1 MKILICD
8 KLNSKVKSELETI
21 GSCTDISAVENKQE
35 ALMEEISDSE
45 IVVIRSGTTLTEDV
59 LQHAKA
65 LKIIARC
72 GVGVD
77 NIDMSYTKENNI
89 KVTNSPSANL
99 LSVVELTVGLIIS
112 LARKIPLSDQ
122 HVKSSKWERSQF
134 IGTELYGKTLGI
146 VGFGKAGKLV
156 SSICQSLGMNIV
168 FYDPFISDWDGV
180 EKNLELNE
188 LLSISDVVTVH
199 VVKTKETEDL
209 LSKDK
214 LDLLKSNS
222 ILINTSRGGVVD
234 EKYLIE
240 LLSENKIYGVGLD
253 VFSKEPPENVEEFK
267 NLNIVTTPHI
277 GASTHEAQ
285 FKAGMDTVEN
295 IKKILSGDDSAVL

>member
-8 KLNSKVKSELETI
+8 KLNSKVKSELESI
-21 GSCTDISAVENKQE
+21 GMCVDISAFENKQD
-35 ALMEEISDSE
+35 ALIEEISNSE
-45 IVVIRSGTTLTEDV
+45 IVVIRSGTTLTENV

-72 GVGVD
+72 GIGVD

-89 KVTNSPSANL
+89 KVTNSPAANL

-112 LARKIPLSDQ
+112 VARKITLSDQ

-156 SSICQSLGMNIV
+156 SSICQSLGMNVV
-168 FYDPFISDWDGV
+168 FYDPFVSDWDGV

-188 LLSISDVVTVH
+188 LLSISDVVTIH

-253 VFSKEPPENVEEFK
+253 VFSKEPPENVEGFK

-277 GASTHEAQ
+277 GASTQEAQ

>member
-59 LQHAKA
+59 LQYAKV

-89 KVTNSPSANL
+89 KVTNSPAANL

-112 LARKIPLSDQ
+112 LARKIALSDQ

-168 FYDPFISDWDGV
+168 FYDPFVSDWDGV
-180 EKNLELNE
+180 EKIW
-188 LLSISDVVTVH
+188 S
-199 VVKTKETEDL
+199 
-209 LSKDK
+209 
-214 LDLLKSNS
+214 
-222 ILINTSRGGVVD
+222 
-234 EKYLIE
+234 
-240 LLSENKIYGVGLD
+240 
-253 VFSKEPPENVEEFK
+253 
-267 NLNIVTTPHI
+267 
-277 GASTHEAQ
+277 
-285 FKAGMDTVEN
+285 
-295 IKKILSGDDSAVL
+295 